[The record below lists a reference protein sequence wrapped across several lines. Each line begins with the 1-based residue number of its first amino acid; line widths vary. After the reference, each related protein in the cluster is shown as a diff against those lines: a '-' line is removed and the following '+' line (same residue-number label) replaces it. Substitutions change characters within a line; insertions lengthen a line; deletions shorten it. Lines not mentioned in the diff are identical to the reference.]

1 MCHVLSP
8 RNGLST
14 TRSDME
20 KSRRRGREKVKT
32 LRRSDRDATRM
43 RRKKSA
49 PTWPSNDN
57 GSLIRAY
64 PLFDALISLPRL
76 PF

>member
-1 MCHVLSP
+1 MLSKMKRVLYEDE
-8 RNGLST
+8 RERERKGE
-14 TRSDME
+14 DGE
-20 KSRRRGREKVKT
+20 KKQRCKE
-32 LRRSDRDATRM
+32 DE
-43 RRKKSA
+43 KKST

-57 GSLIRAY
+57 GPLIRAY

>member
-1 MCHVLSP
+1 M
-8 RNGLST
+8 RERERKGE
-14 TRSDME
+14 DGE
-20 KSRRRGREKVKT
+20 KKQRCKE
-32 LRRSDRDATRM
+32 DE
-43 RRKKSA
+43 KKST

-57 GSLIRAY
+57 GPLIRAY